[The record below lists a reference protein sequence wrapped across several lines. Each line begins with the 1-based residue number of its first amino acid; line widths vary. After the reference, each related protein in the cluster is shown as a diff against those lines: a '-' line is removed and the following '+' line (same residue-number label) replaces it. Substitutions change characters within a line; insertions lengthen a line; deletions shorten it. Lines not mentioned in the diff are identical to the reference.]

1 MTAAVV
7 VLHHHVRA
15 ASLAVVALSLGAA
28 FLYALTSVLQHGA
41 MRTIPSHR
49 SMRPTLLVDLVRNP
63 RWLLSNV
70 ADGGGYL
77 LQFLA
82 LRAGSL
88 LVVETLLVAGLLFAL
103 PLGAAASHR
112 RPQRLDWLATTAVV
126 VGLSG
131 FIVAGRPVVG
141 AGDTSRV
148 GWVATAAAAGAL
160 VAVLVAVA
168 ERGPARWRAP
178 LLGAATGVVFGLTAA
193 LAKASGHLLD
203 RGLVHVLGSWQ
214 PYALVAL
221 ALFGVVISQ
230 SAFQAGPL
238 QASLPLLSITEPLV
252 AAVIGLAA
260 FHEHIAMHGPRVA
273 AEAVAVV
280 ILVVGVIGLSRSP
293 LVTGGGTPA
302 PVTADEPA
310 VGPAGDGAPGTGR
323 RVDPVRAAARRR
335 RLAWHAVRVLVGLGL
350 AAVAVFVVGGRTDE
364 VHGAAAL
371 LTHARWPW
379 LAVAVPAEAAS
390 LLAYAALERRL
401 LRAGDAP
408 VPLRSLL
415 HITLAGNAI
424 QNSLPGGPAWAA
436 GYAFGQFRRRGADA
450 VLASWTLL
458 ATGFVSS
465 AALVVLTV
473 CGVAVARGQ
482 AATNDLFGAVVVVAV
497 VAVAA
502 AVSFR
507 LGLHARWVPRLMALV
522 VRVAQRVIHRPA
534 GDPAVVAR
542 EALDRLTAVR
552 PSKGDWAVAGAWGLS
567 NWMLDCSC
575 LAVAF
580 PSVGAGV
587 PWRGLLLA
595 YGAGQL
601 AANLPITPG
610 GLGAVEGSLTV
621 ALVAYGGGEVATV
634 AAVLVYRIITFWMLL
649 VVGWSTWLFLRW
661 SGS

>member
-1 MTAAVV
+1 VTPAVA
-7 VLHHHVRA
+7 LRHHPLA
-15 ASLAVVALSLGAA
+15 ASFAVVALSLGSA

-41 MRTIPSHR
+41 MRTVPTER
-49 SMRPTLLVDLVRNP
+49 AMRPALLLDLLRHP

-70 ADGGGYL
+70 VDAGGYI

-88 LVVETLLVAGLLFAL
+88 LLVETLLVSGLLFAM
-103 PLGAAASHR
+103 PMGAAASHR
-112 RPQRLDWLATTAVV
+112 RPARHDWLATIAVV
-126 VGLSG
+126 AGLTV
-131 FIVAGRPVVG
+131 FVVAGRPVTG
-141 AGDTSRV
+141 AGNTSRL
-148 GWVATAAAAGAL
+148 GWIITASAAAAII
-160 VAVLVAVA
+160 VVLVAAA
-168 ERGPARWRAP
+168 ERGPAHWRAP
-178 LLGAATGVVFGLTAA
+178 ALGSATGVVFGLTAA

-203 RGLVHVLGSWQ
+203 RGVLHTFASWQ
-214 PYALVAL
+214 PYALAGL

-238 QASLPLLSITEPLV
+238 QASLPLLAITEPVV

-260 FHEHIAMHGPRVA
+260 FHEHIATHGPRA
-273 AEAVAVV
+273 LAEAAAVLILAAGVVA
-280 ILVVGVIGLSRSP
+280 LSRSP
-293 LVTGGGTPA
+293 LVTGADGPPA
-302 PVTADEPA
+302 PPPPEPPPEPA
-310 VGPAGDGAPGTGR
+310 STPLRPAADR
-323 RVDPVRAAARRR
+323 QRV
-335 RLAWHAVRVLVGLGL
+335 AWHVLRILAGLAL
-350 AAVAVFVVGGRTDE
+350 AAVAVSVVGGRTDE
-364 VHGAAAL
+364 MHGAATL

-379 LAVAVPAEAAS
+379 LLAAVPAEAAS

-401 LRAGDAP
+401 LRAGQAP
-408 VPLRSLL
+408 VSLPALL

-436 GYAFGQFRRRGADA
+436 GFAFGQFRRRGADA

-458 ATGFVSS
+458 ATGFVSG

-482 AATNDLFGAVVVVAV
+482 AASNDLAGGVVVVAV
-497 VAVAA
+497 TAVAL
-502 AVSFR
+502 AVTLR
-507 LGLHARWVPRLMALV
+507 LGLHARWIPGLV
-522 VRVAQRVIHRPA
+522 TLGIRAGQRVAGRPA
-534 GDPAVVAR
+534 GDPAVMAR
-542 EALDRLTAVR
+542 RALDRLTAVR
-552 PSKGDWAVAGAWGLS
+552 PTRVDWAVAAGWGLC
-567 NWMLDCSC
+567 NWILDCAC

-580 PSVGAGV
+580 PTVGAGI

-634 AAVLVYRIITFWMLL
+634 AAVLVYRVITFWLLL
-649 VVGWSTWLFLRW
+649 VVGWAAWLLLRR
-661 SGS
+661 SGP